1 MTIRTK
7 IIKEII
13 NKMDVIPEKK
23 LIAILSYI
31 KEIENMN
38 DQKETILS
46 FAGKWDNL
54 DNELFLDLTKNL
66 HENRKKDTR
75 TIN

>member
-7 IIKEII
+7 IIEEII
-13 NKMDVIPEKK
+13 NKMDMIPEKK
-23 LIAILSYI
+23 LEDILSYI
-31 KEIENMN
+31 KEIENLS

-54 DNELFLDLTKNL
+54 DSELFLDLTKNL

>member
-7 IIKEII
+7 IIEEII
-13 NKMDVIPEKK
+13 NKMDMIPEKK
-23 LIAILSYI
+23 LEDILSYI
-31 KEIENMN
+31 KEIENLG

-46 FAGKWDNL
+46 FAGKWENL
-54 DNELFLDLTKNL
+54 DNELFLELTKNL
-66 HENRKKDTR
+66 HENRRKDIR

>member
-7 IIKEII
+7 IIEEII
-13 NKMDVIPEKK
+13 NKMDMIPERK
-23 LIAILSYI
+23 LENILSYI
-31 KEIENMN
+31 KEIENLN